1 MWSIADAR
9 RTYSLASWGEG
20 YFGINPQGHMIA
32 RPLRDAGPEV
42 DLYRLASEVRE
53 AGLAWPVLVRFNDI
67 LHDRVRALCGAFA
80 QAFERTGYGG
90 RYTAVY
96 PIKVNQQH
104 SVVEHVLA
112 GGGDCVGL
120 EAGSKPELM
129 AVLAQAPAGGVIVCN
144 GYKDREYIRLALIG
158 QRLGHRV
165 YIVIEKLNELDAV
178 LREAES
184 LQVRPL
190 IGVRVRLAASA
201 AGNWQNSG
209 GERAKFGL
217 SAGQVLTLVDRLRR
231 ARRLDCLELL
241 HSHLGS
247 QIPNLRDIAGA
258 MDEVAR
264 FFAELEAL
272 GARIRVVDVGGGLG
286 VDYEGT
292 ATRHYCSI
300 NYSLERYARAVVDAL
315 KGICAERG
323 LREPDIITE
332 SGRAMTAHHAV
343 LVAEVV
349 ECEAAPGDGVPE
361 APAEEAPPVLRS
373 LARALDSVPSAS
385 PLEIYREAAQ
395 DLEDAREGFRRG
407 DLDLRQRAWAEELF
421 YSVCRRLR
429 PRLSAA
435 SRSHRAL
442 LDELNERLAD
452 KVFCNFSVF
461 QSMPDV
467 WAIDQIF
474 PVAPLQRL
482 DEAPGRS
489 GVIQDL
495 TCDSDGCIEHYVDE
509 NGVERTLPL
518 HDLRPGE
525 PYLLGFFLV
534 GAYQEILGDMHNLF
548 GDTDSINVELDGEGG
563 YRLTRPERGDS
574 ADELLGYVH
583 FDPRDMLASFR
594 RKLGATDLAETDR
607 ERYFEELEAGLYG
620 YTYLED

>member
-1 MWSIADAR
+1 LVIDEAAR
-9 RTYSLASWGEG
+9 LGVE
-20 YFGINPQGHMIA
+20 
-32 RPLRDAGPEV
+32 PLLG
-42 DLYRLASEVRE
+42 
-53 AGLAWPVLVRFNDI
+53 
-67 LHDRVRALCGAFA
+67 VRA
-80 QAFERTGYGG
+80 
-90 RYTAVY
+90 
-96 PIKVNQQH
+96 
-104 SVVEHVLA
+104 
-112 GGGDCVGL
+112 
-120 EAGSKPELM
+120 
-129 AVLAQAPAGGVIVCN
+129 
-144 GYKDREYIRLALIG
+144 
-158 QRLGHRV
+158 
-165 YIVIEKLNELDAV
+165 
-178 LREAES
+178 
-184 LQVRPL
+184 
-190 IGVRVRLAASA
+190 RLAAAA

-217 SAGQVLTLVDRLRR
+217 SAGQVLTLVERLE
-231 ARRLDCLELL
+231 AAGRLDCLELL

-247 QIPNLRDIAGA
+247 QIPNLRDIAAA
-258 MDEVAR
+258 MEEVAR
-264 FFAELEAL
+264 FFAELAAL
-272 GARIRVVDVGGGLG
+272 GVRIRVVDVGGGLG

-292 ATRHYCSI
+292 GTRHYCSI
-300 NYSLERYARAVVDAL
+300 NYSLERYAATVVEAL
-315 KGICAERG
+315 AQICVARG
-323 LREPDIITE
+323 LEHPDIITE

-349 ECEAAPGDGVPE
+349 ECEAAPGDGPPRMPGG
-361 APAEEAPPVLRS
+361 ADPAVLQSLGRALEEAGR
-373 LARALDSVPSAS
+373 AS
-385 PLEIYREAAQ
+385 PLEVYREAAH
-395 DLEDAREGFRRG
+395 DLDEAREGFRRG
-407 DLDLRQRAWAEELF
+407 QLDLRQRAWAEELF
-421 YSVCRRLR
+421 YGLCRRLK
-429 PRLSAA
+429 PRLSGAA
-435 SRSHRAL
+435 RSHREL

-452 KVFCNFSVF
+452 KIFCNFSVF

-474 PVAPLQRL
+474 PVVPLQRL
-482 DEAPGRS
+482 DEAPTRS
-489 GVIQDL
+489 GVVQDL